1 MKTTKKTPPIVQI
14 GLWLVSLLV
23 FAIGFWHTH
32 LGLKEFNI
40 FDSEYGSLSV
50 ATIVLI
56 FLLTTYWF
64 AINGKKLALVF
75 YVVCGFIFFILNL
88 NYFYPSYMARTIIQS
103 EAKALIDTLDHYT
116 NGTSAIGAQN
126 SEDMN
131 TFLKL
136 TSLKSDIVSEINSKG
151 FGPNAKNLTTQF
163 NEILSKLKV
172 SKVPINPSYG
182 RVTADRQEMESQKN
196 EIEPKLEQAIN
207 NFVITRLN
215 VENALLFLQ
224 GRDNLK
230 KLGEK
235 YKDSLIQ
242 IASDNKMEYPLDS
255 IKDNKNVDL
264 IVNFVNDLNAS
275 IDQVNKAYDKET
287 PILKSLDKDVH
298 PRADKLG
305 MIKYTLLSIK
315 ERISEIDT
323 WAVIF
328 FCLFIDLIIPLGI
341 YLLLRKKEDE
351 EESEWSVRRKKKP
364 VSL

>member
-172 SKVPINPSYG
+172 STVPINPSYG
-182 RVTADRQEMESQKN
+182 RVTADRQEMESQKM
-196 EIEPKLEQAIN
+196 K
-207 NFVITRLN
+207 
-215 VENALLFLQ
+215 
-224 GRDNLK
+224 
-230 KLGEK
+230 
-235 YKDSLIQ
+235 
-242 IASDNKMEYPLDS
+242 
-255 IKDNKNVDL
+255 
-264 IVNFVNDLNAS
+264 
-275 IDQVNKAYDKET
+275 
-287 PILKSLDKDVH
+287 
-298 PRADKLG
+298 
-305 MIKYTLLSIK
+305 
-315 ERISEIDT
+315 
-323 WAVIF
+323 
-328 FCLFIDLIIPLGI
+328 
-341 YLLLRKKEDE
+341 
-351 EESEWSVRRKKKP
+351 
-364 VSL
+364 

>member
-32 LGLKEFNI
+32 LGLKEFKV
-40 FDSEYGSLSV
+40 FDPEYGSLVV

-75 YVVCGFIFFILNL
+75 YIVCGFIFFILNL

-103 EAKALIDTLDHYT
+103 EAKALVDTLDSYST
-116 NGTSAIGAQN
+116 VKLNSKNDEPFADFKRLESKKAQFLNEVYSKGCGPQAKKLLQEYNVILKKYNIDEIPLEATYCKVTSN
-126 SEDMN
+126 SNEMAKQAKDFEGLLQTALN
-131 TFLKL
+131 TFESRSLGVTNEKLFNAGMESLKL
-136 TSLKSDIVSEINSKG
+136 LQEEFKEKLQLIATDNDTEYNLDTISKYENVRTIVQFVTKLNGNIESINKSM
-151 FGPNAKNLTTQF
+151 KN
-163 NEILSKLKV
+163 
-172 SKVPINPSYG
+172 
-182 RVTADRQEMESQKN
+182 
-196 EIEPKLEQAIN
+196 
-207 NFVITRLN
+207 
-215 VENALLFLQ
+215 
-224 GRDNLK
+224 
-230 KLGEK
+230 
-235 YKDSLIQ
+235 
-242 IASDNKMEYPLDS
+242 
-255 IKDNKNVDL
+255 
-264 IVNFVNDLNAS
+264 
-275 IDQVNKAYDKET
+275 
-287 PILKSLDKDVH
+287 PILVALDKDTH

-305 MIKYTLLSIK
+305 RIKYTLLSIK

-351 EESEWSVRRKKKP
+351 EESEWNLRRKKKP